1 MEKGSHPPRL
11 GIFYEENKSF
21 QMPKEKKNTL
31 KDGKCWK
38 KPASGTYTF
47 KYQSN
52 RVGHMQSFSVFISE
66 DHSSPWQVHKNGY
79 FFVKKKLFFL
89 LSFLITKACVSLCLP
104 PWSPSYTQWGIHV
117 IYTYIYNKV
126 CARSTFPTILVPW
139 CPDDA
144 WLTLKNKRA
153 LNSLLS
159 RILFFT
165 S

>member
-1 MEKGSHPPRL
+1 M
-11 GIFYEENKSF
+11 
-21 QMPKEKKNTL
+21 KKIKAFKCQRKKKTL

-38 KPASGTYTF
+38 KPASGTHTF

-52 RVGHMQSFSVFISE
+52 RVGHMQSFKDFISE
-66 DHSSPWQVHKNGY
+66 DHSSSWQVHKNGY
-79 FFVKKKLFFL
+79 FSVKKNFFFFL
-89 LSFLITKACVSLCLP
+89 SLLSNHESMCKPLSA
-104 PWSPSYTQWGIHV
+104 PWSPSYTQWWIHV
-117 IYTYIYNKV
+117 IYTYIHNKV

-139 CPDDA
+139 SPDNP

-159 RILFFT
+159 RIIFST